1 VTALDST
8 ADRRQLLG
16 DIALT
21 ACFTIALVCFGA
33 AWGFIG
39 AAIGNGRYG
48 PQIAVGIAYLITVG
62 VLVNYAYAP
71 AERRWYHWVIFE
83 ACALSG
89 FLLPIPLIY
98 LPWLIVLRR
107 RRPA

>member
-1 VTALDST
+1 VSS
-8 ADRRQLLG
+8 ADHVDGRRQLWG

-21 ACFTIALVCFGA
+21 AAFAIALVCFGA
-33 AWGFIG
+33 AWGFVG
-39 AAIGNGRYG
+39 ARISEGRYG
-48 PQIAVGIAYLITVG
+48 PQIAVGIAYLITVA
-62 VLVNYAYAP
+62 VLVYYAYSADD
-71 AERRWYHWVIFE
+71 RRWYHWVIFP

-107 RRPA
+107 RQRA

>member
-1 VTALDST
+1 MTSVDQI
-8 ADRRQLLG
+8 DGRRQLLG

-21 ACFTIALVCFGA
+21 AAFTVALVCFGA
-33 AWGFIG
+33 AWGFVG
-39 AAIGNGRYG
+39 AAISEGKYG
-48 PQIAVGIAYLITVG
+48 PQIAVGIAYLITVT

-71 AERRWYHWVIFE
+71 ADRRWYHWVGFGI
-83 ACALSG
+83 CALSG

-107 RRPA
+107 RRHV